1 MIEKTFQT
9 KLSKLRQDYNLS
21 QKQLAEQIGVSQAS
35 INYWEKGQR
44 TPSID
49 AAQKLANF
57 FKIPISELL
66 EPTTAKL
73 FDDMNSLF
81 SDTGTLEFNI
91 KENTMNELFHCLN
104 DRGQDKAIEQ
114 VELLTKIPEYRK
126 DPEEQP

>member
-9 KLSKLRQDYNLS
+9 KLAKLRQDCNLS

-66 EPTTAKL
+66 EPTTTKL
-73 FDDMNSLF
+73 FDDMTSLF
-81 SDTGTLEFNI
+81 SGSGTLQIDI
-91 KENTMNELFHCLN
+91 KGCKINELFEMLN
-104 DRGQDKAIEQ
+104 DNGQDKAIEQ

-126 DPEEQP
+126 DTEK

>member
-9 KLSKLRQDYNLS
+9 KLLKLRQNCNLS

-49 AAQKLANF
+49 AVQKLANF

-73 FDDMNSLF
+73 FDDMTSLF
-81 SDTGTLEFNI
+81 SSSETLKIDI
-91 KENTMNELFHCLN
+91 KGSTMNELFYCLN
-104 DRGQDKAIEQ
+104 DKGQDKAIEQ

-126 DPEEQP
+126 DTEEQP